1 MLIDDG
7 KPGRLTTGSL
17 HWLLGRQ
24 LLGAMPAPSGDPFV
38 DLWYRATSAF
48 LIASGD
54 YAAAERHLSQAR
66 QVIPD
71 NAHVWLA
78 SSVLHAYFARPPVQ
92 HAASRVRI
100 PPGSELQVQDERR
113 ELQQAQRH
121 LQRALSLDSENA
133 EARLRLGRVLALSQM
148 HEDALRELRI
158 AAALAKEPVQQYY
171 VHLFTGQVESALD
184 RLDSARVSFE
194 RAAALFPDA
203 QTPRLA
209 LSELAARRG
218 DESGAMAELEP
229 IVARK
234 REARADPWWSY
245 DESYGRDWTMS
256 DRSPSRLVFGGR
268 AMSRIVA
275 AIVFSAVTAGFH
287 REPQQPAFSARTS
300 LVRVD
305 VSVTERGRPVKGL
318 RPADFEIRD
327 NGVPQQIEFVLTERM
342 PLSLALVLD
351 VSGSVAGDR
360 LDHFRTALDRLLERL
375 QSDDRVTLVTFS
387 HEISVVR
394 ASPSDRE
401 RLRALLSGAKGA
413 GGTSLFDASYAGLA
427 LANRA
432 DERGLQVVFSDGLD
446 TSSWLSS
453 SRVLEIAKRIQVVT
467 YAVSLAGTIEDRFL
481 RDFVDLTG
489 GAHLR
494 VGSEK
499 ELESTFTAILEAFRH
514 RYVLS
519 YQPKGVAAAGWHR
532 IDVRV
537 RRTGASV
544 KARPGYL
551 FQ

>member
-1 MLIDDG
+1 
-7 KPGRLTTGSL
+7 
-17 HWLLGRQ
+17 
-24 LLGAMPAPSGDPFV
+24 
-38 DLWYRATSAF
+38 
-48 LIASGD
+48 
-54 YAAAERHLSQAR
+54 
-66 QVIPD
+66 
-71 NAHVWLA
+71 
-78 SSVLHAYFARPPVQ
+78 
-92 HAASRVRI
+92 
-100 PPGSELQVQDERR
+100 
-113 ELQQAQRH
+113 
-121 LQRALSLDSENA
+121 
-133 EARLRLGRVLALSQM
+133 
-148 HEDALRELRI
+148 
-158 AAALAKEPVQQYY
+158 
-171 VHLFTGQVESALD
+171 
-184 RLDSARVSFE
+184 
-194 RAAALFPDA
+194 
-203 QTPRLA
+203 
-209 LSELAARRG
+209 
-218 DESGAMAELEP
+218 
-229 IVARK
+229 
-234 REARADPWWSY
+234 
-245 DESYGRDWTMS
+245 
-256 DRSPSRLVFGGR
+256 
-268 AMSRIVA
+268 MSRIAA
-275 AIVFSAVTAGFH
+275 AIVFSAVTAGFP

-401 RLRALLSGAKGA
+401 RLRALLSGANGA

-467 YAVSLAGTIEDRFL
+467 YAVSLAGTIEHRFL
-481 RDFVDLTG
+481 RDLVDLTG

-551 FQ
+551 SQ